1 MSAFPREMSWKWARL
16 SRHPVERA
24 RHHADVGC
32 RGQRGRL
39 DRSLIV
45 CCDDATIR
53 GRGWSPRRGD
63 GAKKARTYT
72 IYGCNVLVRKP
83 CAIDLRDDPE
93 GAMAVIL
100 VIDDAATVRHLMR
113 RVLTEARH
121 SVIEAQDGEV
131 GLSLFEAQRPCLVI
145 TDLFMPNREGIE
157 TIQQLRRLS
166 PDAKIIAMSASGTAT
181 GKLYLGAANK
191 LGADAILPKPFMPA
205 DLLAAVERVLARQ
218 PEQHAS
224 RIYSWR

>member
-1 MSAFPREMSWKWARL
+1 
-16 SRHPVERA
+16 
-24 RHHADVGC
+24 
-32 RGQRGRL
+32 
-39 DRSLIV
+39 
-45 CCDDATIR
+45 
-53 GRGWSPRRGD
+53 
-63 GAKKARTYT
+63 
-72 IYGCNVLVRKP
+72 
-83 CAIDLRDDPE
+83 
-93 GAMAVIL
+93 MAVIL

-113 RVLTEARH
+113 RVLTEAQH

-166 PDAKIIAMSASGTAT
+166 PDAKIIAMSASGTAS
-181 GKLYLGAANK
+181 GKLYLGAAKK

-218 PEQHAS
+218 PEQHA
-224 RIYSWR
+224 

>member
-1 MSAFPREMSWKWARL
+1 MSAFPRDMSWKWARL

-45 CCDDATIR
+45 CCDEATSR
-53 GRGWSPRRGD
+53 GRGWSPRSAD
-63 GAKKARTYT
+63 VAKKARTYT

-131 GLSLFEAQRPCLVI
+131 
-145 TDLFMPNREGIE
+145 
-157 TIQQLRRLS
+157 RLS
-166 PDAKIIAMSASGTAT
+166 PDAKIIAMSASGTAS
-181 GKLYLGAANK
+181 GKLYLGAAKK

-218 PEQHAS
+218 PEQHA
-224 RIYSWR
+224 

>member
-1 MSAFPREMSWKWARL
+1 MLWKWARL
-16 SRHPVERA
+16 SRHPVECPG
-24 RHHADVGC
+24 HHADVAC
-32 RGQRGRL
+32 RGQRGQL

-45 CCDDATIR
+45 CCDEATSR
-53 GRGWSPRRGD
+53 GRGWSPRSAD
-63 GAKKARTYT
+63 VAKKARTYT

-145 TDLFMPNREGIE
+145 TDLFIPNRQGIE
-157 TIQQLRRLS
+157 TIQQLRRLR
-166 PDAKIIAMSASGTAT
+166 PDAQIIAMSASGTAS
-181 GKLYLGAANK
+181 GKLYLGAAKK

-205 DLLAAVERVLARQ
+205 HLLAAVEPGLARHPQ
-218 PEQHAS
+218 QHA
-224 RIYSWR
+224 

>member
-1 MSAFPREMSWKWARL
+1 MSWKWARL
-16 SRHPVERA
+16 SGHPCGRA

-32 RGQRGRL
+32 RGQRGQP

-53 GRGWSPRRGD
+53 GRGWSPRSAGV
-63 GAKKARTYT
+63 AKKTRTYT

-113 RVLTEARH
+113 RVLTEAQH

-131 GLSLFEAQRPCLVI
+131 GRTLFEAHRPCLVI
-145 TDLFMPNREGIE
+145 TALFMPNREGIE

-166 PDAKIIAMSASGTAT
+166 PDAKIIAMSASGTAS
-181 GKLYLGAANK
+181 GKLYPAAAKK
-191 LGADAILPKPFMPA
+191 LAADAILPKPFTPPHLPPPHPRA
-205 DLLAAVERVLARQ
+205 PPRPPD
-218 PEQHAS
+218 PHPS
-224 RIYSWR
+224 